1 MEKKSPSG
9 IDESTLTKSQRR
21 KLDALRKSVGDE
33 IGERAFAAWRAAR
46 KPAAAAAAGKADEN
60 AVLVA
65 ETLWSLIAEGRLA
78 IPRGGYLVRRG
89 HGRVV
94 VEPVRS

>member
-1 MEKKSPSG
+1 MEKKSSGG
-9 IDESTLTKSQRR
+9 IDESTLTKGERR

-33 IGERAFAAWRAAR
+33 IGKRAFAAWRASR
-46 KPAAAAAAGKADEN
+46 EPAAAKGTADEN